1 MILLGTTAAILAM
14 VLWTI
19 SGTINKKV
27 ATGLGTHVSAFL
39 YVLVSLIPVL
49 IATMIIGIYSIS
61 PFGIETAVVAGV
73 FLAVGFIFGFK
84 ALSTENLSSVSALQE
99 IMPALLLLFGL
110 FILGERI
117 NQVQSAGII
126 IIALGTLM
134 TIITEKLEINTRMIP
149 AILAV
154 VSWAIYWMIIS
165 YSVISAKTFALP
177 ILISR
182 VISLPVTLIYLLS
195 DRDAVSSLASLP
207 SRIRTN
213 RTAAVLLILV
223 SIASF
228 ADASGDTIFG
238 ITSGSSVLAIGA
250 ALVALQPMVVSFLAF
265 VIYKDKL
272 TRLQLIGLLVM
283 LVGALI
289 LSVL

>member
-49 IATMIIGIYSIS
+49 IATMIIGTYSIS
-61 PFGIETAVVAGV
+61 SFGIETAVVAGV

-110 FILGERI
+110 FILAERI
-117 NQVQSAGII
+117 NQVQFAGII

-134 TIITEKLEINTRMIP
+134 TITTEKLEINKRMIP

-154 VSWAIYWMIIS
+154 VSWSIYWMIIS

-238 ITSGSSVLAIGA
+238 ITSGSSVFAIGA
-250 ALVALQPMVVSFLAF
+250 ALIALQPMVVSFLAF

>member
-272 TRLQLIGLLVM
+272 TKLQLIGLIVM

>member
-49 IATMIIGIYSIS
+49 IATMVIGIYSIS
-61 PFGIETAVVAGV
+61 PFGIETSVVAGV

-110 FILGERI
+110 FILGEKI
-117 NQVQSAGII
+117 NEVQFVGIMV
-126 IIALGTLM
+126 IALGTLM
-134 TIITEKLEINTRMIP
+134 TITTERLEINKKMLP

-182 VISLPVTLIYLLS
+182 IISLPVTLIYLLS
-195 DRDAVSSLASLP
+195 NSEAVSSLTSLP
-207 SRIRTN
+207 SRINTN
-213 RTAAVLLILV
+213 RTAAVLLVLV

-272 TRLQLIGLLVM
+272 TKLQLIGLIVM

>member
-272 TRLQLIGLLVM
+272 TRMQLIGLLVM

>member
-154 VSWAIYWMIIS
+154 VSWAIYWMVIS

-272 TRLQLIGLLVM
+272 TRMQLIGLLVM